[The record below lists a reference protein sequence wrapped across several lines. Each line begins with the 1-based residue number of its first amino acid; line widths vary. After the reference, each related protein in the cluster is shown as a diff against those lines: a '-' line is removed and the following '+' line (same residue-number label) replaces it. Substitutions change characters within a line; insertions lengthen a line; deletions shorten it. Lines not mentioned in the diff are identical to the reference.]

1 MHVLVKYSC
10 HQSNLILV
18 LELVNDIT
26 GKSDNIKAQSLQ
38 FNYNRLRIFF
48 FLLFTGNQSRAT
60 ERVHEH
66 TKNYWVSIKNADIS
80 KSASEVHLLS
90 EYTLKSLRL
99 RYNCVKFAL

>member
-38 FNYNRLRIFF
+38 FNYKRLRIFF
-48 FLLFTGNQSRAT
+48 FYYLLAINPEQQK
-60 ERVHEH
+60 E
-66 TKNYWVSIKNADIS
+66 YMSIPKTIG
-80 KSASEVHLLS
+80 
-90 EYTLKSLRL
+90 
-99 RYNCVKFAL
+99 FQ

>member
-38 FNYNRLRIFF
+38 FNYKRLRIFF
-48 FLLFTGNQSRAT
+48 FYYLLAINT
-60 ERVHEH
+60 EQQ
-66 TKNYWVSIKNADIS
+66 K
-80 KSASEVHLLS
+80 
-90 EYTLKSLRL
+90 EYTSIPKTIG
-99 RYNCVKFAL
+99 FQ